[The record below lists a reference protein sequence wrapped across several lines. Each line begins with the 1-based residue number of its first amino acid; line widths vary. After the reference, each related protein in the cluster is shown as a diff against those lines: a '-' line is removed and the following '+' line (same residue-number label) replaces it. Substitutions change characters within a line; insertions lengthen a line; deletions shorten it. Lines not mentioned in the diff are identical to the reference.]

1 MIAHGTMA
9 FNSPRA
15 PKASPSSVPRILVLL
30 ESFDSRPAPDAHLK
44 LSMIVREVDLSLE
57 RDLGMA
63 VTSELNTN
71 PGLCAFVRLYPRN
84 LDEMGFL
91 EESIKKQSSEMKSH
105 SITFLRNAKRSSVLS
120 VFQCNANSSAYWSV

>member
-1 MIAHGTMA
+1 
-9 FNSPRA
+9 
-15 PKASPSSVPRILVLL
+15 
-30 ESFDSRPAPDAHLK
+30 
-44 LSMIVREVDLSLE
+44 
-57 RDLGMA
+57 MA
-63 VTSELNTN
+63 VASELSTN
-71 PGLCAFVRLYPRN
+71 PGLYAFVRLYPRN

>member
-1 MIAHGTMA
+1 
-9 FNSPRA
+9 
-15 PKASPSSVPRILVLL
+15 
-30 ESFDSRPAPDAHLK
+30 
-44 LSMIVREVDLSLE
+44 
-57 RDLGMA
+57 MA

-71 PGLCAFVRLYPRN
+71 PGLCAFVCLYPRN

-105 SITFLRNAKRSSVLS
+105 SFTFVRNAKRSAVLS